1 MMAVLSG
8 DRLTA
13 VSLSWEAAGEVG
25 WVDALIHEQIGLA
38 EIHVQIDLASDL
50 VGMSPD
56 GG

>member
-1 MMAVLSG
+1 M
-8 DRLTA
+8 
-13 VSLSWEAAGEVG
+13 SWEAAGEVG